1 MKEEKSQGKLRI
13 LVVEDNKAIRKFLNV
28 SLSSNGYQVEESAG
42 GLEAAGVI
50 SSFRPDAVI
59 LDLGL
64 PDIDGTELITMIRS
78 KSQVPVIVLTVRD
91 GEEDK
96 IDALDRGA
104 DDYLTKPFGV
114 PELLARLR
122 AVLRRASLVQ
132 EEPVFTSG
140 RLFADFSKRLVRY
153 GDKDIDLTPTEYD
166 IFKLLVQN
174 AGRVLTHRQI
184 IEKIW
189 GKDPD
194 KYEGAAHL
202 LRVTVSNLRSKIEE
216 NPSMPEFIITEPA
229 VGYRFKEE

>member
-91 GEEDK
+91 
-96 IDALDRGA
+96 A
-104 DDYLTKPFGV
+104 
-114 PELLARLR
+114 
-122 AVLRRASLVQ
+122 RASSGLSA
-132 EEPVFTSG
+132 PGRISSTSYRRG
-140 RLFADFSKRLVRY
+140 
-153 GDKDIDLTPTEYD
+153 
-166 IFKLLVQN
+166 
-174 AGRVLTHRQI
+174 
-184 IEKIW
+184 
-189 GKDPD
+189 
-194 KYEGAAHL
+194 
-202 LRVTVSNLRSKIEE
+202 
-216 NPSMPEFIITEPA
+216 PA
-229 VGYRFKEE
+229 P